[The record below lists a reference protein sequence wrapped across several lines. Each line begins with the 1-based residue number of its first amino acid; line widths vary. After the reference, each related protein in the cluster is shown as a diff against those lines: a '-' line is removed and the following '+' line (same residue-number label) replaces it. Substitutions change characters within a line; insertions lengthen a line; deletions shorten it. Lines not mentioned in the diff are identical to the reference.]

1 MKQKVMC
8 VGYKTSERLFTIGK
22 IYEVEDNTIAN
33 DNGTVYGE
41 IGGMGVMSFLSNWY
55 EFEYIHVDGIKA
67 IINDNEIHL
76 IDLKNGGVY
85 SHVVF
90 KNGFEI
96 HALNGKSINST
107 TKKEFEPYLVAGG
120 YHRGII
126 GTPTKMRDITGEQL
140 FVGDTVVLVDK
151 RGSFCGEEFIC
162 RYDGKNFV
170 AGIGGSCNENGT
182 FSNGWIIVKTK
193 SYKDLKHNEK
203 RDYIIAVLEEE

>member
-22 IYEVEDNTIAN
+22 IYDVEDNTITN
-33 DNGTVYGE
+33 DNGTVYGK
-41 IGGMGVMSFLSNWY
+41 IGGMSVMSFLSNWY
-55 EFEYIHVDGIKA
+55 EFEYINVDSIKT

-76 IDLKNGGVY
+76 INIKNREVY

-96 HALNGKSINST
+96 HTLNGNLTDT
-107 TKKEFEPYLVAGG
+107 THKKEFKPYMEFCGVN
-120 YHRGII
+120 YGII
-126 GTPTKMRDITGEQL
+126 GTPTKMEDITGEQL
-140 FVGDTVVLVDK
+140 FVGDIVALVDCNGDYHEK
-151 RGSFCGEEFIC
+151 Q
-162 RYDGKNFV
+162 FV
-170 AGIGGSCNENGT
+170 CSDKIKDFVMGIESSCNENGT
-182 FSNGWIIVKTK
+182 FERGWIIVKTK